1 MNKNSQNVRIPLK
14 GLAIGDGL
22 CDPIHQMDYGD
33 FLFQT
38 GFVDENDRNVLQNM
52 SQTTREYINSK
63 LWQNATNVRF
73 FIVNT
78 NSCTNFNVDYNFLF
92 LRIFLNYTA

>member
-38 GFVDENDRNVLQNM
+38 GFVDEHDRNVLQNM
-52 SQTTREYINSK
+52 SQTTKEYINSQ
-63 LWQNATNVRF
+63 LWKNATDVRF
-73 FIVNT
+73 
-78 NSCTNFNVDYNFLF
+78 DD
-92 LRIFLNYTA
+92 